1 MVKENWTQCSEC
13 KFPALYSEF
22 KRCSVVLL
30 NIATCSSQWPLVDS
44 ADRLCQTHTK
54 RRGRGEGGGGRGGE
68 RGGEERREGGREGGR
83 MEGGKEGGREGV
95 REGGREI
102 REHHL

>member
-22 KRCSVVLL
+22 KRCSVALL
-30 NIATCSSQWPLVDS
+30 NIAHSGHWLIPRIGSVKLIQ
-44 ADRLCQTHTK
+44 K
-54 RRGRGEGGGGRGGE
+54 GEGG
-68 RGGEERREGGREGGR
+68 
-83 MEGGKEGGREGV
+83 

-102 REHHL
+102 REHHLLLT